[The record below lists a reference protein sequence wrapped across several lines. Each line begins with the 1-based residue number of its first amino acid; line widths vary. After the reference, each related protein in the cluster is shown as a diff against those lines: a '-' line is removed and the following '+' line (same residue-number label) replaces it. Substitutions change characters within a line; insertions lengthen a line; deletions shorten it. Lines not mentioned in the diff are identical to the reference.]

1 MKPCVT
7 ILIVESNQYFARG
20 FMHGLLKHFD
30 SLEIALEFTHSLAD
44 KSIADVVF
52 AAAELE
58 GAQLRYLTQRE
69 TAPPY
74 QHIYLFKERPAQAD
88 KAQCKALNGIFY
100 RYQSLDWAVQ
110 IVAQALRNLSVIK
123 TRYRRASPAIPLTE
137 REREIL
143 SYLSKGQRS
152 CDISRRLSISQK
164 TVSGHKRNAMAKLG
178 LSRSPDL
185 NYWLLHGGINQL
197 AYTASPGVRP
207 MLAYQAFSSSQS
219 HSITS
224 LPPLRAE

>member
-1 MKPCVT
+1 MKSYAT
-7 ILIVESNQYFARG
+7 ILIVESNQYFSRG

-30 SLEIALEFTHSLAD
+30 SLEIPIMFTHSLVD

-52 AAAELE
+52 MAAELE
-58 GAQLRYLTQRE
+58 GAQLRYLAQRE

-88 KAQCKALNGIFY
+88 KVLYKALNGIFY

-110 IVAQALRNLSVIK
+110 IVAQALRNISVTK
-123 TRYRRASPAIPLTE
+123 TRYRRARPAIPLTE

-152 CDISRRLSISQK
+152 CDISRRLRISQK
-164 TVSGHKRNAMAKLG
+164 TVSGHKRNAMEKLG
-178 LSRSPDL
+178 LSRSSDL

-197 AYTASPGVRP
+197 AHTASPGVRP
-207 MLAYQAFSSSQS
+207 MFAYRAFSSSQP
-219 HSITS
+219 HLIPS